1 MLASPDQE
9 LVERQPLL
17 PGLATALDPNALA
30 KAVEMHGLMLPLNAE
45 VAYTRFKPETSCLV
59 AYRPAGESGAPL
71 YYATA
76 FRRDSG
82 KLVKALKRNVAPTAR
97 GPGRVVLAE
106 QAVEVCVF
114 PNDDHMPV
122 LIPLTDPK
130 RQEEI
135 LDAVFSRMN
144 GACSGTLSLLAY
156 KPERRCVLQM
166 ESASGRKTVI
176 RTYEKRGF
184 EPALARAL
192 HFASRDHE
200 GIQRLVGYDPHHRL
214 LAVEWC
220 EGSSLIE
227 VLSSAGRKRF
237 DLQQVGTLLAD
248 LHSENPRT
256 LPEWDATDVVRRLD
270 EIVRLMPALCPDLAG
285 RAERIARE
293 VSGAILAFEPC
304 RATIHGDF
312 DARQV
317 IVRDDGVTFIDVD
330 EAASGPP
337 VIDIGNFIAHLRVGT
352 AMGIADASAA
362 DDAIDALLRG
372 YASRSVLP
380 SSGDIRAATALALLL
395 ATHEPF
401 RRHRPDWPDGV
412 ASVLSMVERELGV
425 RE

>member
-30 KAVEMHGLMLPLNAE
+30 KAAEMHGLTLPLNAE
-45 VAYTRFKPETSCLV
+45 VAYTRFKPSTSCLV
-59 AYRPAGESGAPL
+59 AYRPAGETGAPP

-76 FRRDSG
+76 FQRDSG
-82 KLVKALKRNVAPTAR
+82 KLIKALKRDVVHTAR
-97 GPGRVVLAE
+97 GPGRVVLPE
-106 QAVEVCVF
+106 QAIEVCVF

-122 LIPLTDPK
+122 LIPLADPK
-130 RQEEI
+130 RQGEI
-135 LDAVFSRMN
+135 LDATFSRKDS
-144 GACSGTLSLLAY
+144 ACAGTLSLLAY

-166 ESASGRKTVI
+166 ASTSGRKTVI

-200 GIQRLVGYDPHHRL
+200 GVQRLVGFDPHHRL

-220 EGSSLIE
+220 EGSSLLE
-227 VLSSAGRKRF
+227 VLSSAGRQRF

-256 LPEWDATDVVRRLD
+256 LPEWDGINVVTRLD
-270 EIVRLMPALCPDLAG
+270 EIVRLMPVLCPDLAG
-285 RAERIARE
+285 RAEQIARE
-293 VSGAILAFEPC
+293 VSDAILALAPC

-317 IVRDDGVTFIDVD
+317 IVRANDVTFIDMD
-330 EAASGPP
+330 EALNGPP
-337 VIDIGNFIAHLRVGT
+337 AIDIGNFIAHLRVG
-352 AMGIADASAA
+352 IATGFVAASAA
-362 DDAIDALLRG
+362 ENAIGAFLHG
-372 YASRSVLP
+372 YASRRALP

-412 ASVLSMVERELGV
+412 ASVLSMVERELQA